1 MQAET
6 KIAVRNAVDLVVWKF
21 KSLLLEI
28 IVFWKLHL
36 KTRQKIVRPPRIGVF
51 QCRNLFVIA

>member
-28 IVFWKLHL
+28 IVFWKLYL
-36 KTRQKIVRPPRIGVF
+36 KTRQKIVQPPRIGVF
-51 QCRNLFVIA
+51 QC